1 VILLVFRFFASL
13 NPSAILLG
21 GRQQT
26 EQVEEV
32 VVNVDVV
39 VPTKRGKKAK
49 RVVVK
54 PPSLYTP
61 ALLDTTLHNFL
72 SITEPSHLPL
82 LPSPV
87 AANPPLKIPTSLP
100 LSEWTQLLTTDTLA
114 VLQHPSTKTLYAICA
129 TFPDVQLRQLFE
141 TLTQVG
147 NRTKWDAMASGTSFK
162 YIFLDRVLRRDIHDN
177 VGAEEIDQIEV
188 GGRRGS
194 VSWLAMKGVAV
205 IKAKVSRF
213 YHLWDDFLCLLSEFD
228 RTWYYC
234 QSLPDYHKQ
243 TIHRYD
249 CSVLRLHLTI
259 PICLLSLNT
268 IEWR

>member
-1 VILLVFRFFASL
+1 M
-13 NPSAILLG
+13 
-21 GRQQT
+21 
-26 EQVEEV
+26 
-32 VVNVDVV
+32 NVDVV